1 MMLPLKAYAKARE
14 FLLTHA
20 RPLERARYRFHFG
33 GGPVAEAHAALAAFQ
48 NTNGGFGHALEPD
61 LRLPGS
67 SALATSVAFQL
78 FRELGLPVADPMVRA
93 AARWTQSAF
102 DRTLDRWPATPAG
115 VNDWPHAP
123 WWTWKGPGERGFT
136 ANPGVEL
143 VAHLWHYH
151 AAADPGF
158 LADVAGRVQQLL
170 GALPEK
176 PEMHDLLCILRLAET
191 PTAPAALRDQ
201 AAECAR
207 RAGLA
212 IVERDAKAWAGYG
225 LQPLMLAPRIDSLL
239 APLLGDTL
247 SANLDFIIGQ
257 PGDDGAWPPT
267 WSWADLFP
275 EDWPLAERE
284 WKGVLT
290 MQTLLTLRSYGR
302 LPIAPPASS
311 TPP

>member
-1 MMLPLKAYAKARE
+1 MMLSLKAYAKARD

-33 GGPVAEAHAALAAFQ
+33 GGPVAEVRAALAAFQ
-48 NTNGGFGHALEPD
+48 NTNGGFGHGLEPD

-67 SALATSVAFQL
+67 SAYATSVALNF
-78 FRELGLPVADPMVRA
+78 FRELGLPAADPMVRSA
-93 AARWTQSAF
+93 VRWSQSAF

-123 WWTWKGPGERGFT
+123 WWTWKEPGERGFT

-151 AAADPGF
+151 AAADAGF
-158 LADVAGRVQQLL
+158 LAEIAGRVQQLL
-170 GALPEK
+170 DALPEK

-201 AAECAR
+201 AAEFAR

-239 APLLGDTL
+239 TPLLGDAVW
-247 SANLDFIIGQ
+247 ANLDFIVGRQ
-257 PGDDGAWPPT
+257 GDDGAWPPT
-267 WSWADLFP
+267 WSWANLFP
-275 EDWPLAERE
+275 DDWPLAERE
-284 WKGVLT
+284 WKGMLT

-302 LPIAPPASS
+302 LPIAPVATS
-311 TPP
+311 TSP